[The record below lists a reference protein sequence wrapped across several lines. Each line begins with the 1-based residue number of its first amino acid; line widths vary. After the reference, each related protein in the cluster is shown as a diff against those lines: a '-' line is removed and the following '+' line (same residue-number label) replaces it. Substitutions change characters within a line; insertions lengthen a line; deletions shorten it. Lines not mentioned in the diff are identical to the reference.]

1 MAVTPMTSGQPAG
14 GQAGSAGALRARMG
28 QIREIERSSGP
39 AAAEAALVAAL
50 REGPQSPQA
59 FLALARLLSKQGKLE
74 DALRAAAKAKAMAP
88 LEAEPLVAL
97 GLIHLRMDRPAVA
110 AEAFADAL
118 RLEPGSIRAQL
129 GAAAVKMAAEDY
141 EDALALVDRV
151 LDADP
156 TMERAHELMARIKVK
171 MGRTDGAIEDLRA
184 LIQKNPENRR
194 VLRAY
199 VGLMRRENREGEA
212 LAFLEEDAAAHPDD
226 RRRAARFARVAALA
240 GRSDVAA
247 EQFEQKARDGE
258 ASQADRMRFITSL
271 IRAGDLDRAREMIG
285 TLGSQRV
292 MKPISLKLEG
302 DILLKSGDP
311 QGAIG
316 HYEAACRAARVD
328 GLDPGAEAEGASPEA
343 RAKLWRAHA
352 QASLV
357 AAFRERRAR
366 AEG

>member
-1 MAVTPMTSGQPAG
+1 MAVTPMTSGQPG
-14 GQAGSAGALRARMG
+14 GQASAGALRARLA
-28 QIREIERSSGP
+28 QIREVERSEGP
-39 AAAEAALVAAL
+39 AAAEAALVAFL
-50 REGPQSPQA
+50 REGTQAHQA
-59 FLALARLLSKQGKLE
+59 FLALARLLTKQGKLE
-74 DALRAAAKAKAMAP
+74 DAVRAAAKAKALAP

-118 RLEPGSIRAQL
+118 RLEPNSARAHL

-141 EDALALVDRV
+141 EDALALCDRV

-171 MGRTDGAIEDLRA
+171 MGRTDQAIEDLRA
-184 LIQKNPENRR
+184 LIRKNPENRR
-194 VLRAY
+194 LLRAY
-199 VGLMRRENREGEA
+199 VGLMRREDREGEA
-212 LAFLEEDAAAHPDD
+212 LAFLEEDAAAHPGD

-247 EQFEQKARDGE
+247 EQFEQKEREGE
-258 ASQADRMRFITSL
+258 ASQADRVRFIASL
-271 IRAGDLDRAREMIG
+271 IQAGDLDRAREMIG
-285 TLGSQRV
+285 TLGAQRV

-302 DILLKSGDP
+302 DVLLKAGDP
-311 QGAIG
+311 QAAIG
-316 HYEAACRAARVD
+316 QYEAACRAARVD
-328 GLDPGAEAEGASPEA
+328 GLDPAAAAQAASPEA

-352 QASLV
+352 QQSLV
-357 AAFRERRAR
+357 AAFRERRTQ